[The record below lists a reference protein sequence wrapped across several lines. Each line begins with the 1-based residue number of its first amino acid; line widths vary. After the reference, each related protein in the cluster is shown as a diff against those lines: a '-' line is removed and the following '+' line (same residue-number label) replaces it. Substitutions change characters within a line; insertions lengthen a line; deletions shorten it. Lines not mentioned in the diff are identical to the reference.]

1 MVEIIF
7 KVTVLTSEVTK
18 ITFGVALITF
28 KVAGINSSV
37 AKITFEVAEVKFKV
51 AVITYSVARICCGLD
66 IFFSGCRGGSK
77 GVVLGFK
84 PSPLEK
90 RL

>member
-37 AKITFEVAEVKFKV
+37 AKITFEVAEIKFK
-51 AVITYSVARICCGLD
+51 CGCDHL
-66 IFFSGCRGGSK
+66 FSGQDLLWPRYFFQWLQGRIQGGGL
-77 GVVLGFK
+77 GV
-84 PSPLEK
+84 
-90 RL
+90 